1 MPEVENYKELSPGA
15 VLPSEDRIAFCARC
29 GRPGIE
35 RLTQDGAIWV
45 HAESLEMLPDGLLVE
60 PVDYCLT
67 GPLPFAVSHPDF
79 I

>member
-1 MPEVENYKELSPGA
+1 MLEVENYKTLSPGA
-15 VLPSEDRIAFCARC
+15 LLPSEGRVAFCVRC

-35 RLTQDGAIWV
+35 RHTQDGLICV

-60 PVDYCLT
+60 PVDYCSAA
-67 GPLPFAVSHPDF
+67 PLPFAISHPEF